1 MAYPVQVRNL
11 KRQLEERFR
20 PLVDMSDWS
29 GRPDEQSAFLSR
41 AVAALA
47 VKMETAC
54 SDEEA
59 ARAVIDCETDRG
71 IDAVAVHPQGERQ
84 HVALIQA
91 KWNDKG
97 EAGFGEADVSAVI
110 RGLDYLL
117 ELEFDR
123 FGSKIDRHAAAI
135 DSALNSPSPKVTLIL
150 ALVTGTDLHPN
161 TRSLLEEEIGKHN
174 LDDDLVDYKIVNLR
188 DLHREILGEHGER
201 KVDLDVQVQGAGK
214 VTDPFLAYYGTVSAE
229 EIAEWYGVHGRH
241 LTARNIR
248 DALDV
253 SDVNEKIR
261 TTLVKEPEYFWYLS
275 NGITLICDR
284 IRKHG
289 KGAPASGVGS
299 GFRLEGASVI
309 NGAQTVS
316 AIYRAVR
323 QKPGKATSGRVLVRI
338 ISLEEA
344 PEGFGDR
351 ITVAAN
357 TQNPTEERD
366 FRSRRPEQ
374 FDLRHDF
381 ALSLGLNYVIKRG
394 EPDPKPVEGCTMTEA
409 ALALAAAH
417 QSPEFAARAKRDASI
432 LWENRYYRPIFGNR
446 PSAVRVWRCVCL
458 LRLVR
463 KALADEQENLVGRM
477 AGAAAHGDLLL
488 THVLFQTMDTHD
500 IDVETEGAKAAWD
513 ARFTEVRERVR
524 KALGWLVIVIDGA
537 YGKNSQIS
545 ATVRTA
551 ERAERVASG
560 LYERVR
566 SAEEPPT
573 DADSRVDRE
582 PGSSGNYSTRA
593 VWSIVDAESIPD
605 GTILEFRPVTTPERR
620 QLPRWLE
627 EEPQRAKAVWRN
639 HKSRPLVWGA
649 DGTAYAPST
658 LVREMR
664 RQAMGN
670 DQQVQ
675 GTRYWHVPGKGSLVD
690 IAQEARQ
697 VVAERTAS
705 DGSAAGDSP
714 GGVDGLEEREV

>member
-11 KRQLEERFR
+11 KRHLEQRFR
-20 PLVDMSDWS
+20 PLIDMSDWS
-29 GRPDEQSAFLSR
+29 GRPDEESAFLSR

-54 SDEEA
+54 SDEDA
-59 ARAVIDCETDRG
+59 ARAVVDCDTDRG

-91 KWNDKG
+91 KWSDKG

-117 ELEFDR
+117 ELEFHR

-150 ALVTGTDLHPN
+150 ALVTGTELHPN

-174 LDDDLVDYKIVNLR
+174 LDDDLIDYRIVNLR

-201 KVDLDVQVQGAGK
+201 KVDLDVQVQGVGK
-214 VTDPFLAYYGTVSAE
+214 VTDPFLAYYGTVAAE

-261 TTLVKEPEYFWYLS
+261 TTLVKEPEFFWYLS

-289 KGAPASGVGS
+289 KGAPASGVSS

-316 AIYRAVR
+316 AVYKAVR
-323 QKPGKATSGRVLVRI
+323 QKPGKAASGRVLVRI
-338 ISLEEA
+338 ISLEDT

-394 EPDPKPVEGCTMTEA
+394 EPDPQADEGCTMTEA

-417 QSPEFAARAKRDASI
+417 QSPEFAARAKRDASA
-432 LWENRYYRPIFGNR
+432 LWDNRYYRPLFGNK
-446 PSAVRVWRCVCL
+446 PSAIRVWRGVRL

-463 KALADEQENLVGRM
+463 QALAEEQENLVGRM
-477 AGAAAHGDLLL
+477 ATAAAHGDLLL
-488 THVLFQTMDTHD
+488 AHVLFQTMDTHD
-500 IDVETEGAKAAWD
+500 VDAEGEEATADWE
-513 ARFTEVRERVR
+513 ARFAEVRDRVR
-524 KALGWLVIVIDGA
+524 KALGWMVVVIDGA
-537 YGKNSQIS
+537 YGQNSQIS

-566 SAEEPPT
+566 SAEEPPN
-573 DADSRVDRE
+573 DAESRVDHE
-582 PGSSGNYSTRA
+582 PNVAGKFTRT
-593 VWSIVDAESIPD
+593 VWSIVDAELIPD

-620 QLPRWLE
+620 QLPRWIDE
-627 EEPQRAKAVWRN
+627 NPQRARATWQN
-639 HKSRPLVWGA
+639 NKSRPLVWGA
-649 DGTAYAPST
+649 DNKAYAPST
-658 LVREMR
+658 LVRQMR
-664 RQAMGN
+664 REAMGN

-675 GTRYWHVPGKGSLVD
+675 GTRYWHVPGEGSLVD
-690 IAQEARQ
+690 IVRVLREAEFEKPQ
-697 VVAERTAS
+697 
-705 DGSAAGDSP
+705 
-714 GGVDGLEEREV
+714 GG